1 MTTRNKFAETD
12 AQIESLRRHICEECV
27 SIASSIDTISA
38 PMIPRE
44 IRERWLREL
53 GLAASAV
60 ALVEERL
67 ADVPKA
73 EA

>member
-1 MTTRNKFAETD
+1 
-12 AQIESLRRHICEECV
+12 
-27 SIASSIDTISA
+27 
-38 PMIPRE
+38 MIPRE